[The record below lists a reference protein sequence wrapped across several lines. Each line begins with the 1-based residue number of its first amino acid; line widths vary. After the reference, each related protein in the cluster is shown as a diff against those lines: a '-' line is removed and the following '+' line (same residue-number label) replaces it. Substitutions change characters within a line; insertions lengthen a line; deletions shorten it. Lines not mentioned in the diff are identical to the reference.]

1 MTKSII
7 CISAFGFAD
16 TVVIDGK
23 AYVQDTHLPSVVIED
38 RDNKLYMYGQDA
50 LYERTGIGLSDNDH
64 YSSRIPMALLWQQL
78 KHLQPRD
85 ENKQHAANSIA
96 KYIIQLACDTFD
108 EHKRATASKDAA
120 TAASNATA
128 ANAAA
133 TTTAGANTAPAP
145 VNDTVEPSNL
155 NSENLASKLADGF
168 SATTDGSIDQALSKL
183 QASITDTQKLLSS
196 AKGTP
201 PAKSSR
207 TNKAYLQAHCQLVIC
222 IPDNFDEAEQQ
233 ALINAFSGFE
243 VQLLWRSIATLLGHF
258 NAHTHQDVM
267 PEPSFAAIMATAKPA
282 NNLSIASMA
291 EESQAKVA
299 TAQEANSFYEQL
311 SQNNDVFAAFDKQVD
326 AEDSKRTLES
336 MRAKLEAMRAGVGNN
351 NASTQTTLRL
361 VEQTTNQPQDAQD
374 NHHTPEDKD
383 TATVHVLYI
392 GPDSIDLSTYDL
404 QLHTDQ
410 RYVIPIRRESVYRH
424 CASGISFLHY
434 AISYAYTF
442 LSTELRESLASTYAE
457 AQKQNDVNILKQL
470 QNAVIA
476 QVIYQFPEAW
486 GQSDS
491 SAKLRVLRVPQTQSQ
506 HQGISSW
513 CHAHELLPAQDQAQ
527 VRSRLYAL
535 QSFYELYGCDDE
547 QFIPYD
553 TTMDMTQWVRK
564 VMIDHHLDDLSFHE
578 PHECILITGPMLN
591 GKAHT
596 IDSFVRMQAHPL
608 SLRLTSHTIDWSDM
622 ALGGCLFQE
631 RLNLNDSQTYPTYL
645 DRLTKLSMVISNK
658 ERTDYK
664 EQVLINDDFIAPTQT
679 ITGSKVRLSINKGSD
694 HVELYVSTDSAF
706 NDDSINRA
714 TETPFTLQSPQVSVQ
729 KATLT
734 FASGRKALN
743 DEPVIV
749 WVEQR
754 ALSGYAK
761 IHIKPDPD
769 AGDVSSVLPPHGEV
783 QVFDPSKK
791 VDFTETLPQL
801 PRAYPPLSKPRGQ
814 LATTLQRRY
823 NLTQEDIIFRGSR
836 THQDLVY
843 YNGKFGSPAMQRK
856 IHDRLLQDYSRHYD
870 ALRNTI
876 KRGDFEAFCSRIDKC
891 LPFPQA
897 KPFGAPELE
906 GIANTVALAVEKAF
920 TLDTTTLNKDK
931 LLHRY
936 CMFVP
941 DSKESVS
948 KCCHWLLQRAPFNA
962 HKMNDALLLI
972 ENHPQVF
979 SPSSKDFSMG
989 YEFART
995 LLNSSKES
1003 ISATMYA
1010 PDLGIKI
1017 INKGSVIGSQLLSR
1031 SLRVM
1036 LYSLLYR
1043 KVDLNFINEQEI
1055 EELEVLLNKTMSR
1068 YQQIDSLVQLR
1079 TSPDFKAKFHSFV
1092 EEKLNILLPEVKK
1105 YLRKEGSNPNIMSEL
1120 QDLDEEGA
1128 GAGAGEKED

>member
-16 TVVIDGK
+16 TVFIDGK
-23 AYVQDTHLPSVVIED
+23 VYVQDTHLPSVIIED

-64 YSSRIPMALLWQQL
+64 YSSRIPVALLWQQL

-85 ENKQHAANSIA
+85 ENKQRAANSLA

-108 EHKRATASKDAA
+108 EHKRATASKDTA
-120 TAASNATA
+120 TAASAATA

-133 TTTAGANTAPAP
+133 TTTAAANTAPAP
-145 VNDTVEPSNL
+145 VNNTVALSNL
-155 NSENLASKLADGF
+155 NSENLASNLADGF

-196 AKGTP
+196 AQGTTT
-201 PAKSSR
+201 AKSSR
-207 TNKAYLQAHCQLVIC
+207 TNKAYLQSHCQLVIC

-267 PEPSFAAIMATAKPA
+267 PEPSFATIMATAKPA
-282 NNLSIASMA
+282 TNLSIASMA

-311 SQNNDVFAAFDKQVD
+311 SQNDDVFAAFYKQVD
-326 AEDSKRTLES
+326 VEDSKQTLES
-336 MRAKLEAMRAGVGNN
+336 MRAKQEAMRAGVGNN
-351 NASTQTTLRL
+351 KASTQTPLRL
-361 VEQTTNQPQDAQD
+361 VEQATNQPQDAQD
-374 NHHTPEDKD
+374 KTPEDKD

-424 CASGISFLHY
+424 CVSGTSFLHY

-457 AQKQNDVNILKQL
+457 AQKQNDVNI
-470 QNAVIA
+470 QNAITA

-491 SAKLRVLRVPQTQSQ
+491 SAKLRVLRVPQKSSQ
-506 HQGISSW
+506 HQGISNW
-513 CHAHELLPAQDQAQ
+513 CHAHELLIAQDRAQ
-527 VRSRLYAL
+527 VRTHSNAL
-535 QSFYELYGCDDE
+535 HSFYKLYGCANE
-547 QFIPYD
+547 QFIPYN

-564 VMIDHHLDDLSFHE
+564 VIKDHLDDPSFHE
-578 PHECILITGPMLN
+578 QHKCLLITGPMLN

-596 IDSFVRMQAHPL
+596 IDSFIRMQAQPL

-664 EQVLINDDFIAPTQT
+664 EQVLINDDKIAPTQT

-769 AGDVSSVLPPHGEV
+769 AGEVSSVLPPHGEV

-801 PRAYPPLSKPRGQ
+801 PRAYPPLATPRGQ
-814 LATTLQRRY
+814 LTTTIPSR
-823 NLTQEDIIFRGSR
+823 LTQANIIFRSDSK
-836 THQDLVY
+836 HQNLVY
-843 YNGKFGSPAMQRK
+843 YNGECGSPVVQQKLLKQIRM
-856 IHDRLLQDYSRHYD
+856 RLLQDHGMYY
-870 ALRNTI
+870 ATLRNNI
-876 KRGDFEAFCSRIDKC
+876 NRGDFKAFCSKIDKC
-891 LPFPQA
+891 LPFPLV
-897 KPFGAPELE
+897 KTFGDPVLE
-906 GIANTVALAVEKAF
+906 EIANTVALAIEKAF
-920 TLDTTTLNKDK
+920 TLGTTALDK
-931 LLHRY
+931 NMLISRY

-941 DSKESVS
+941 DSKESVN
-948 KCCHWLLQRAPFNA
+948 KCCHWLLKMAPLNTEQMRA
-962 HKMNDALLLI
+962 ALLLI

-995 LLNSSKES
+995 LINSSKER
-1003 ISATMYA
+1003 ISATVYN
-1010 PDLGIKI
+1010 PNLGIEI
-1017 INKGSVIGSQLLSR
+1017 INNRSVKGSQSLSR

-1055 EELEVLLNKTMSR
+1055 EELEVLLNNAMSR

-1079 TSPDFKAKFHSFV
+1079 TSPDFKARFHSFV

-1128 GAGAGEKED
+1128 GEGTGEGDKED